1 MGHEFYSQ
9 PSNSLPARSDQLD
22 GKALALMVNSTV
34 VLMMPI
40 LYKLLTCY
48 SDTYPQIF
56 VPYLCKSNS
65 CGHIFTK
72 IEPCPQGA
80 KRRDCVTA
88 SKALQPPDCCRKGAD
103 MRIAILILL
112 EYFKVEYYQH
122 VAMSCLVSLVSFTNP
137 LALALALIK

>member
-1 MGHEFYSQ
+1 MFLFPHACYVRCKKAARRAMSGFVGHEFYSQ

-80 KRRDCVTA
+80 KRRDC
-88 SKALQPPDCCRKGAD
+88 
-103 MRIAILILL
+103 
-112 EYFKVEYYQH
+112 
-122 VAMSCLVSLVSFTNP
+122 
-137 LALALALIK
+137 

>member
-1 MGHEFYSQ
+1 MFLFPHACYVRCKKHACYVRCKKAARRAMSGFVGHEFYSQ

-80 KRRDCVTA
+80 KRRDC
-88 SKALQPPDCCRKGAD
+88 
-103 MRIAILILL
+103 
-112 EYFKVEYYQH
+112 
-122 VAMSCLVSLVSFTNP
+122 
-137 LALALALIK
+137 